1 MTPEHIHILLLI
13 VFSLSFTP
21 GLSHECVVNHLP
33 NVTRTNTLGNMFQ
46 ITIQS
51 ELSLSELRMRD
62 AHSTGKI
69 SEWPKKELNITF
81 CDKVGSDE

>member
-1 MTPEHIHILLLI
+1 M
-13 VFSLSFTP
+13 
-21 GLSHECVVNHLP
+21 
-33 NVTRTNTLGNMFQ
+33 TRTNILGNKFK

-69 SEWPKKELNITF
+69 SEWPKKRTKHNIL
-81 CDKVGSDE
+81 